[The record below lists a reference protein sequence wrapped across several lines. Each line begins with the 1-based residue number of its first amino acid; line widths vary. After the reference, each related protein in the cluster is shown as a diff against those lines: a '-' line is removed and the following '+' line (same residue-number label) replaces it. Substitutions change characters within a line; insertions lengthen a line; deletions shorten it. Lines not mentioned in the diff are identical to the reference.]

1 MEKNTINK
9 GWVSVHRQLLDN
21 PISSKPTY
29 LSVWIHLLLMANHK
43 ETSFIWNGKKQ
54 TVKAGQVLTGLKKLS
69 EKTGIAQATIY
80 RILKYLENEKQIEQ
94 QKTTKY
100 TLITIVNW
108 DKYQKNEKQNEKQMK
123 NKRKTNEKQMKTYNN
138 VNNENNENNIS
149 NDIGKKPS
157 SYGNEEINACISY
170 LKQKIDAELDGSVT
184 ENRRYCYN
192 LLRKLKKQYPDTEA
206 VNNVKLLIDIGL
218 QDRFHRKNITSFK
231 YLFYNA
237 QRIIQSYKSDYGIGK
252 DNSDIEVIA

>member
-9 GWVSVHRQLLDN
+9 GWISVYRQLLDN
-21 PISSKPTY
+21 PISSKPSY

-54 TVKAGQVLTGLKKLS
+54 IVKEGQVLTGLKKLS

-100 TLITIVNW
+100 TLITITNW

-138 VNNENNENNIS
+138 VNNVNNENNIS
-149 NDIGKKPS
+149 NDIGKKPN
-157 SYGNEEINACISY
+157 SYGNEDINTCISY
-170 LKQKIDAELDGSVT
+170 LKERIDAELDGSDK

-206 VNNVKLLIDIGL
+206 VDNMKLLIDIGL

-237 QRIIQSYKSDYGIGK
+237 QRIIQSYKSDYGIGEA
-252 DNSDIEVIA
+252 NSDIQVIS

>member
-1 MEKNTINK
+1 M
-9 GWVSVHRQLLDN
+9 
-21 PISSKPTY
+21 Y
-29 LSVWIHLLLMANHK
+29 
-43 ETSFIWNGKKQ
+43 FIP
-54 TVKAGQVLTGLKKLS
+54 

-138 VNNENNENNIS
+138 VDNVDNENKTIYKY
-149 NDIGKKPS
+149 IGKPDSKS
-157 SYGNEEINACISY
+157 
-170 LKQKIDAELDGSVT
+170 KQKIYSLKEEKEKKEQKERNGYGNGDINTCIEYFQKKLGASLDGSVK

-192 LLRKLKKQYPDTEA
+192 LIRKMKKDYPDIAPVEQ
-206 VNNVKLLIDIGL
+206 VKMLIDL
-218 QDRFHRKNITSFK
+218 AMQDRFHSKNATSFK
-231 YLFYNA
+231 YLFYNT
-237 QRIIQSYKSDYGIGK
+237 QRIAQSFKSDYGVGDK
-252 DNSDIEVIA
+252 SDIEEIT